1 MASLVNESGS
11 ALLSKETVLFELYN
25 HYFDGTAAG
34 VIDTGIKLWDGSH
47 PNFRLELEYETNAV
61 NNITV
66 FTCKPD
72 VSPYSGIR
80 IRFQNNSL
88 FTSGCMIFCL
98 SDPCNY
104 TYDSGIIFE
113 TTTYGNYFGVPAQ
126 SINTCIITRRGNNVV
141 LENNGYMANIT
152 ITTPRTNNLNLLIGC
167 DYKGSNNST
176 QRYYKGTIT
185 KFKLVEL

>member
-1 MASLVNESGS
+1 MASLLNLSGS
-11 ALLSKETVLFELYN
+11 TLLSKEKVLFELYN

-34 VIDTGIKLWDGSH
+34 VIDTGIKLWDGNH

-80 IRFQNNSL
+80 IRFQNNNPYSQ
-88 FTSGCMIFCL
+88 GCMVFTL
-98 SDPCNY
+98 SDPLSC
-104 TYDSGIIFE
+104 TYDSGITHKPDI
-113 TTTYGNYFGVPAQ
+113 YGGHFGASAQ
-126 SINTCIITRRGNNVV
+126 AINRCIITRRGNNVV

-167 DYKGSNNST
+167 DYRGSNNST